1 MDIRII
7 LTESKAFCIN
17 IKEPYT
23 YSSGIISPIYTDN
36 RLLISEPNYFI
47 SIIKTFVKIIKKNK
61 INFDKIAGTATAGI
75 PWASFLAYK
84 LKKPMI
90 YVRNEAKDH
99 GKKNL
104 IEGKI
109 LNGEK
114 VLVIEDLISTGSS
127 AINTIKTIKDN
138 GGIVDT
144 CIAIFTYNMTISKEK
159 FKEEN
164 VNLITLTDIDK
175 ILKHVIKKDITNKED
190 KKILMDWKKDPNG
203 WAKKYG
209 FE

>member
-1 MDIRII
+1 MDIKEI

-17 IKEPYT
+17 TKEPYT

-36 RLLISEPNYFI
+36 RILISEPNYYTN
-47 SIIKTFVKIIKKNK
+47 IIKTFVKIIKKNK

-109 LNGEK
+109 LNGEN
-114 VLVIEDLISTGSS
+114 VLVIEDLISTGGS
-127 AINTIKTIKDN
+127 AINTIKTIKNN
-138 GGIVDT
+138 GGIVNT
-144 CIAIFTYNMTISKEK
+144 CIALFTYNLQVSKEK

-175 ILKHVIKKDITNKED
+175 ILEYMIKKDIMKKEERRIIMNWKED
-190 KKILMDWKKDPNG
+190 PDG